1 MDNKEAG
8 FKDEKAAKLMLAA
21 LVFFGITALLLGILN
36 LGNVLNEG
44 NRLVAEDK
52 QPTSVDSDAQ
62 ADNLAKMMQTDTDA
76 DGLSDYDE
84 KYIYHTS
91 IYLKDS
97 DGDGYSDKEEI
108 DNGYDPNCP
117 KGENCHDINAQQTTG
132 DSQPADNG
140 ETDSSMGTQSTNGS
154 EQQALTEQQK
164 QELLN
169 LSPDEI
175 RQLLL
180 KSGKISKQELD
191 KIDDQTLKQVLE
203 ESLK

>member
-1 MDNKEAG
+1 
-8 FKDEKAAKLMLAA
+8 
-21 LVFFGITALLLGILN
+21 LLLGILN

-62 ADNLAKMMQTDTDA
+62 ADNLAKMMQTDTDG

-117 KGENCHDINAQQTTG
+117 KGENCHDINAQQMTG
-132 DSQPADNG
+132 DSQSADNS

-180 KSGKISKQELD
+180 KSGKISKEELD

>member
-8 FKDEKAAKLMLAA
+8 FKDEKAAKLMLTA

-36 LGNVLNEG
+36 LGNILNEG

-52 QPTSVDSDAQ
+52 QPTSVDSGAQ
-62 ADNLAKMMQTDTDA
+62 ADNLAKMMQTDTDG

-117 KGENCHDINAQQTTG
+117 KGENCHDINVQQTTG
-132 DSQPADNG
+132 NSQPADNG
-140 ETDSSMGTQSTNGS
+140 ETDSSTGTQSANGS

-180 KSGKISKQELD
+180 KSGEISKEELD